1 MDLRDRK
8 ESGAQDD
15 VRDCEECG
23 AQNDVRDCKESGA
36 HGHEDDVRDCKE
48 CGAHGHEDDVRDCKE
63 SGAHGYGRNRDE
75 CGAQDDV
82 RDCFP
87 RKAGA
92 RRDRRNREE
101 CGAQDDVRD
110 RKESGAHDDGLH
122 DQDDQRQ
129 QQEPP
134 PADDGV
140 SEEDR
145 VLGAGGRVVRP
156 ELEGAEMQAGKQEA
170 AEEEH
175 EYLNAHMTH
184 GRRVGAESSLR
195 DAGDMGNNGID
206 GVFAEIPA
214 NGGGV
219 AKFARDGGVTP
230 IKSEREYVTTRADR
244 RRTIALS
251 GVQGRVERLS
261 AGEVITAFSNNTGR
275 LAPGRAAKVLDCQS
289 RNVANWFYQRG
300 GSVQSNVKAADVS
313 GNGGRD
319 DLPGHVLSAARPC
332 HVLPSGESR
341 HWWLRGASRPRG
353 HQ

>member
-1 MDLRDRK
+1 M
-8 ESGAQDD
+8 
-15 VRDCEECG
+15 
-23 AQNDVRDCKESGA
+23 
-36 HGHEDDVRDCKE
+36 
-48 CGAHGHEDDVRDCKE
+48 
-63 SGAHGYGRNRDE
+63 
-75 CGAQDDV
+75 
-82 RDCFP
+82 
-87 RKAGA
+87 
-92 RRDRRNREE
+92 
-101 CGAQDDVRD
+101 
-110 RKESGAHDDGLH
+110 
-122 DQDDQRQ
+122 
-129 QQEPP
+129 
-134 PADDGV
+134 
-140 SEEDR
+140 
-145 VLGAGGRVVRP
+145 RP
-156 ELEGAEMQAGKQEA
+156 EFEGAEMQAGQQEA

-175 EYLNAHMTH
+175 EFQSVNGGDDGAFHSILHDGGMTGVVEADLSQAVLLGNVSQAAVVGDYDGDEEQGLHCGDHGTHEDAIISEFNAAIEAGDMGLARSMFTQIAQTMSRLSTTLDRVCEEKDRKEASVAELQAEVVEKYDDIRALSAAIANKERDIKDLNARMTH